1 MREIEVK
8 FFVSRLEIVRR
19 RVSRLGGRL
28 RARRHLE
35 RNSHFDL
42 PGDPLAKQLSLL
54 RLRQDNATTLTFKQR
69 GRSIET
75 REEIELQVA
84 DPLAAEALLA
94 ALGYRVVASYEK
106 YRREYS
112 LSEVQIMLDELPFGD
127 FVEIEGPSLQLV
139 RRQAGWLGLVW
150 NRRVRSTYLEIF
162 DQLRAKYSLRFRE
175 ASFDR
180 FAGLP
185 AVRANR
191 IGLRDAIE
199 PEAGEP

>member
-8 FFVSRLEIVRR
+8 FFVSRLEVVRR

-35 RNSHFDL
+35 RNWHFDL

-54 RLRQDNATTLTFKQR
+54 RLRQDKATTLTFKHR
-69 GRSIET
+69 GRSFET
-75 REEIELQVA
+75 REEIDLQVA
-84 DPLAAEALLA
+84 DPLAGEALLA

-112 LSEVQIMLDELPFGD
+112 LGEVQVMLDELPFGD
-127 FVEIEGPSLQLV
+127 FVEIEGPSLPQV
-139 RRQAGWLGLVW
+139 RSQAGRLGLAW
-150 NRRVRSTYLEIF
+150 SLRVRSTYLEIF
-162 DQLRAKYSLRFRE
+162 DQLRSTYSLRFRE

-185 AVRANR
+185 AVRSSR
-191 IGLRDAIE
+191 IGLRDAIK
-199 PEAGEP
+199 PEAGDP